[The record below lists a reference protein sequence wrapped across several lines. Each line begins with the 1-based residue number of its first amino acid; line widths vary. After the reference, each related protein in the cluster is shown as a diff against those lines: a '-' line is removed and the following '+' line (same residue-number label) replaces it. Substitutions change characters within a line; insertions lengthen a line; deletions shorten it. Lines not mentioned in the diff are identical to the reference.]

1 MTKQEKKLTKALLK
15 EVQRIIKHL
24 LRSKSTMLP
33 LSEIQINLVD
43 EDGDG
48 AALYVTAAIDEETGE
63 IELER
68 GFEDISRD
76 MDIEVELEN
85 FSSLHEQELQE
96 EKEKKQKIPHRFQ
109 RQGRR
114 RSVVK
119 RPKNLSTQIGR
130 AKGRVIV

>member
-1 MTKQEKKLTKALLK
+1 
-15 EVQRIIKHL
+15 
-24 LRSKSTMLP
+24 MLP

-76 MDIEVELEN
+76 MDIEVELADEACD
-85 FSSLHEQELQE
+85 FSDEVLDEMLNTALKTNSSRKLL
-96 EKEKKQKIPHRFQ
+96 
-109 RQGRR
+109 
-114 RSVVK
+114 
-119 RPKNLSTQIGR
+119 N
-130 AKGRVIV
+130 

>member
-1 MTKQEKKLTKALLK
+1 
-15 EVQRIIKHL
+15 
-24 LRSKSTMLP
+24 MLP

-85 FSSLHEQELQE
+85 EDCDFSDEVLDEMWNTALKTNSSRKLL
-96 EKEKKQKIPHRFQ
+96 
-109 RQGRR
+109 
-114 RSVVK
+114 
-119 RPKNLSTQIGR
+119 N
-130 AKGRVIV
+130 

>member
-15 EVQRIIKHL
+15 EVQRITKHL
-24 LRSKSTMLP
+24 QRSKSTMLP
-33 LSEIQINLVD
+33 LSEIQINLLD

-76 MDIEVELEN
+76 MDIEVELEDEDCD
-85 FSSLHEQELQE
+85 FSDEVLDEMWNTALKTNSSRKLL
-96 EKEKKQKIPHRFQ
+96 
-109 RQGRR
+109 
-114 RSVVK
+114 
-119 RPKNLSTQIGR
+119 N
-130 AKGRVIV
+130 

>member
-15 EVQRIIKHL
+15 EVQRITKHL

-68 GFEDISRD
+68 GFEDISRG
-76 MDIEVELEN
+76 MDIEVELEDHGDYDFN
-85 FSSLHEQELQE
+85 EDELDDMWKDALRTNSS
-96 EKEKKQKIPHRFQ
+96 
-109 RQGRR
+109 RR
-114 RSVVK
+114 LL
-119 RPKNLSTQIGR
+119 N
-130 AKGRVIV
+130 

>member
-33 LSEIQINLVD
+33 LSEIQINLLD

-68 GFEDISRD
+68 GFEDISRG
-76 MDIEVELEN
+76 MDIQVELEQRDCD
-85 FSSLHEQELQE
+85 FSDEVLDEMWNTALKTNSSRKLL
-96 EKEKKQKIPHRFQ
+96 
-109 RQGRR
+109 
-114 RSVVK
+114 
-119 RPKNLSTQIGR
+119 N
-130 AKGRVIV
+130 

>member
-76 MDIEVELEN
+76 MDIEVELEDEDCD
-85 FSSLHEQELQE
+85 FSDEVLDEMWNTALKTNSSRKLL
-96 EKEKKQKIPHRFQ
+96 
-109 RQGRR
+109 
-114 RSVVK
+114 
-119 RPKNLSTQIGR
+119 N
-130 AKGRVIV
+130 

>member
-43 EDGDG
+43 EEGDG

-76 MDIEVELEN
+76 MDIEVELEDGDCD
-85 FSSLHEQELQE
+85 FSDEELDDMWNTAL
-96 EKEKKQKIPHRFQ
+96 KTNSS
-109 RQGRR
+109 RR
-114 RSVVK
+114 LL
-119 RPKNLSTQIGR
+119 N
-130 AKGRVIV
+130 

>member
-24 LRSKSTMLP
+24 LRSKSTMIP

-76 MDIEVELEN
+76 MDIEVELEDEDCD
-85 FSSLHEQELQE
+85 FSDEVLDEMWNTALKTNSSRKLL
-96 EKEKKQKIPHRFQ
+96 
-109 RQGRR
+109 
-114 RSVVK
+114 
-119 RPKNLSTQIGR
+119 N
-130 AKGRVIV
+130 

>member
-33 LSEIQINLVD
+33 LSEIQINLLD

-76 MDIEVELEN
+76 MDIEVELEDEDCD
-85 FSSLHEQELQE
+85 FSDEVLDEMWNTALKTNSSRKLL
-96 EKEKKQKIPHRFQ
+96 
-109 RQGRR
+109 
-114 RSVVK
+114 
-119 RPKNLSTQIGR
+119 N
-130 AKGRVIV
+130 

>member
-1 MTKQEKKLTKALLK
+1 MTKQEKKLTKVLLK

-68 GFEDISRD
+68 GFEDISRG
-76 MDIEVELEN
+76 MDIEVELEDEDCD
-85 FSSLHEQELQE
+85 FSDEVLDEMWNTALKTNSSRKLL
-96 EKEKKQKIPHRFQ
+96 
-109 RQGRR
+109 
-114 RSVVK
+114 
-119 RPKNLSTQIGR
+119 N
-130 AKGRVIV
+130 

>member
-43 EDGDG
+43 EEGDG
-48 AALYVTAAIDEETGE
+48 AALYVTAAIDEETVE

-68 GFEDISRD
+68 GYEDISRD
-76 MDIEVELEN
+76 MDIEVELEDEDCD
-85 FSSLHEQELQE
+85 FSDEVLDEMWNTALKTNSSRKLL
-96 EKEKKQKIPHRFQ
+96 
-109 RQGRR
+109 
-114 RSVVK
+114 
-119 RPKNLSTQIGR
+119 N
-130 AKGRVIV
+130 

>member
-43 EDGDG
+43 EEGDG

-68 GFEDISRD
+68 GYEDISRD
-76 MDIEVELEN
+76 MDIEVELEDEDCD
-85 FSSLHEQELQE
+85 FSDEVLDEMWNTALKTNSSRKLL
-96 EKEKKQKIPHRFQ
+96 
-109 RQGRR
+109 
-114 RSVVK
+114 
-119 RPKNLSTQIGR
+119 N
-130 AKGRVIV
+130 

>member
-15 EVQRIIKHL
+15 EVQRITKHL

-33 LSEIQINLVD
+33 LSEIQINLLD

-68 GFEDISRD
+68 GFEDISRG
-76 MDIEVELEN
+76 MDIEVELEDGELTD
-85 FSSLHEQELQE
+85 FSDEELDDMWHTSL
-96 EKEKKQKIPHRFQ
+96 RTNSS
-109 RQGRR
+109 RR
-114 RSVVK
+114 LL
-119 RPKNLSTQIGR
+119 N
-130 AKGRVIV
+130 

>member
-68 GFEDISRD
+68 GFEDISRG
-76 MDIEVELEN
+76 MYIEVELEDGELTD
-85 FSSLHEQELQE
+85 FSDEELDDMWHTSL
-96 EKEKKQKIPHRFQ
+96 RTNSS
-109 RQGRR
+109 RR
-114 RSVVK
+114 LL
-119 RPKNLSTQIGR
+119 N
-130 AKGRVIV
+130 

>member
-1 MTKQEKKLTKALLK
+1 
-15 EVQRIIKHL
+15 
-24 LRSKSTMLP
+24 MLP
-33 LSEIQINLVD
+33 LSEIQINLLD

-85 FSSLHEQELQE
+85 GELTDFSDEELDDMWNTAL
-96 EKEKKQKIPHRFQ
+96 RTNSS
-109 RQGRR
+109 RR
-114 RSVVK
+114 LL
-119 RPKNLSTQIGR
+119 N
-130 AKGRVIV
+130 

>member
-24 LRSKSTMLP
+24 LSSKSTMLP

-43 EDGDG
+43 EEGDG

-76 MDIEVELEN
+76 MDIEVELEDEDCD
-85 FSSLHEQELQE
+85 FSDEVLDEMWNTALKTNSSRKLL
-96 EKEKKQKIPHRFQ
+96 
-109 RQGRR
+109 
-114 RSVVK
+114 
-119 RPKNLSTQIGR
+119 N
-130 AKGRVIV
+130 

>member
-48 AALYVTAAIDEETGE
+48 AALYVTAASDEETGE

-76 MDIEVELEN
+76 MDIEVELEDEDCD
-85 FSSLHEQELQE
+85 FSDEVLDEMWNTALKTNSSRKLL
-96 EKEKKQKIPHRFQ
+96 
-109 RQGRR
+109 
-114 RSVVK
+114 
-119 RPKNLSTQIGR
+119 N
-130 AKGRVIV
+130 

>member
-68 GFEDISRD
+68 GYEDISRG
-76 MDIEVELEN
+76 MDIEVELEDEDCD
-85 FSSLHEQELQE
+85 FSDEVLDEMWNTALKTNSSRKLL
-96 EKEKKQKIPHRFQ
+96 
-109 RQGRR
+109 
-114 RSVVK
+114 
-119 RPKNLSTQIGR
+119 N
-130 AKGRVIV
+130 

>member
-24 LRSKSTMLP
+24 LKSKSTMLP
-33 LSEIQINLVD
+33 LSEIQINLLD

-68 GFEDISRD
+68 GFEDISRG
-76 MDIEVELEN
+76 MDIEVELEDGELTD
-85 FSSLHEQELQE
+85 FSDEELDDMWNTTL
-96 EKEKKQKIPHRFQ
+96 RTNSS
-109 RQGRR
+109 RR
-114 RSVVK
+114 LL
-119 RPKNLSTQIGR
+119 N
-130 AKGRVIV
+130 

>member
-24 LRSKSTMLP
+24 LRSKSPMLP

-43 EDGDG
+43 EEGDG

-76 MDIEVELEN
+76 MDIEVELEDEDCD
-85 FSSLHEQELQE
+85 FSDEVLDEMWNTALKTNSSRKLL
-96 EKEKKQKIPHRFQ
+96 
-109 RQGRR
+109 
-114 RSVVK
+114 
-119 RPKNLSTQIGR
+119 N
-130 AKGRVIV
+130 

>member
-68 GFEDISRD
+68 GFEDISRG
-76 MDIEVELEN
+76 MDIEVELEDGELTD
-85 FSSLHEQELQE
+85 FSDEELDDMWHTSL
-96 EKEKKQKIPHRFQ
+96 RTNSS
-109 RQGRR
+109 RR
-114 RSVVK
+114 LL
-119 RPKNLSTQIGR
+119 N
-130 AKGRVIV
+130 

>member
-33 LSEIQINLVD
+33 LSEIQINLLD

-76 MDIEVELEN
+76 MDIEVELEDGELTD
-85 FSSLHEQELQE
+85 FSDEELDDMWNTAL
-96 EKEKKQKIPHRFQ
+96 RTNSS
-109 RQGRR
+109 RR
-114 RSVVK
+114 LL
-119 RPKNLSTQIGR
+119 N
-130 AKGRVIV
+130 

>member
-1 MTKQEKKLTKALLK
+1 
-15 EVQRIIKHL
+15 
-24 LRSKSTMLP
+24 MLP
-33 LSEIQINLVD
+33 ISEIQINLLD

-85 FSSLHEQELQE
+85 GELTDFSDEELDDMWNTAL
-96 EKEKKQKIPHRFQ
+96 RTNSS
-109 RQGRR
+109 RR
-114 RSVVK
+114 LL
-119 RPKNLSTQIGR
+119 N
-130 AKGRVIV
+130 

>member
-43 EDGDG
+43 EEGDG

-68 GFEDISRD
+68 GFEDISRG
-76 MDIEVELEN
+76 MDIEVELEDEDCD
-85 FSSLHEQELQE
+85 FSDEVLDEMWNTALKTNSSRKLL
-96 EKEKKQKIPHRFQ
+96 
-109 RQGRR
+109 
-114 RSVVK
+114 
-119 RPKNLSTQIGR
+119 N
-130 AKGRVIV
+130 

>member
-76 MDIEVELEN
+76 MDIEVELEDEDYD
-85 FSSLHEQELQE
+85 FSDEVLDEMWNTALKTNSSRKLL
-96 EKEKKQKIPHRFQ
+96 
-109 RQGRR
+109 
-114 RSVVK
+114 
-119 RPKNLSTQIGR
+119 N
-130 AKGRVIV
+130 

>member
-15 EVQRIIKHL
+15 EVQRITKHL

-33 LSEIQINLVD
+33 LSEIQINLLD

-76 MDIEVELEN
+76 MDIEVELEDGELTD
-85 FSSLHEQELQE
+85 FSDEELDDMWNTAL
-96 EKEKKQKIPHRFQ
+96 RTNSS
-109 RQGRR
+109 RR
-114 RSVVK
+114 LL
-119 RPKNLSTQIGR
+119 N
-130 AKGRVIV
+130 

>member
-15 EVQRIIKHL
+15 EVQRITKHL

-68 GFEDISRD
+68 GFEDISRG
-76 MDIEVELEN
+76 MDIEVELEDGELTD
-85 FSSLHEQELQE
+85 FSDEELDDMWHTSL
-96 EKEKKQKIPHRFQ
+96 RTNSS
-109 RQGRR
+109 RR
-114 RSVVK
+114 LL
-119 RPKNLSTQIGR
+119 N
-130 AKGRVIV
+130 

>member
-15 EVQRIIKHL
+15 EVQRITKHL

-33 LSEIQINLVD
+33 ISEIQINLLD

-68 GFEDISRD
+68 GFEDISRG
-76 MDIEVELEN
+76 MDIEVELEDGELTD
-85 FSSLHEQELQE
+85 FSDEELDDMWHTSL
-96 EKEKKQKIPHRFQ
+96 RTNSS
-109 RQGRR
+109 RR
-114 RSVVK
+114 LL
-119 RPKNLSTQIGR
+119 N
-130 AKGRVIV
+130 

>member
-68 GFEDISRD
+68 GYEDISRD
-76 MDIEVELEN
+76 MDIEVELEDEDCD
-85 FSSLHEQELQE
+85 FSDEVLDEMWNTALKTNSSRKLL
-96 EKEKKQKIPHRFQ
+96 
-109 RQGRR
+109 
-114 RSVVK
+114 
-119 RPKNLSTQIGR
+119 N
-130 AKGRVIV
+130 